1 MRRIRIVSALALL
14 AIFAVACNQGGST
27 KTPGAEAL
35 TGTISADGS
44 STVFPV
50 TQAIAEEWQAEAPDV
65 QVSVGSSG
73 TGGGFKKFCAGETD
87 ISDASR
93 PIKDEEKAE
102 CEKNSVEYVEL
113 TVAIDGLSILTNPKN
128 SFAQCLKTDELK
140 KVFEP
145 NSTVTDWSQIR
156 SGFPKMPLRLYS
168 PGTDSG
174 TFDYFTAE
182 INGEERASRNDEL
195 ISFSE
200 DDNALVRG
208 VAGDDG
214 ISGKPLALGY
224 FGFAYFEQNK
234 SQLKAL
240 GVDSGEGCV
249 NPTRDTINTGKYKP
263 LSRPLFIYVAKDATQ
278 REEVKAFVD
287 FYLETVNDILAEVG
301 YIKVPDDTL
310 EKSKGDWSTFER
322 S

>member
-1 MRRIRIVSALALL
+1 MRRIRIVSAIALL
-14 AIFAVACNQGGST
+14 AILAVACNQGGST
-27 KTPGAEAL
+27 NTPGAESL
-35 TGTISADGS
+35 TGTINADGS

-128 SFAQCLKTDELK
+128 SFAQCLTTDELK

-156 SGFPKMPLRLYS
+156 SGFPKTPIRLYS

-174 TFDYFTAE
+174 TFDYFTDE
-182 INGEERASRNDEL
+182 INGEEGASRNDEL

-214 ISGKPLALGY
+214 TSGKPLALGY

-249 NPTRDTINTGKYKP
+249 SPTRDTINTGKYKP
-263 LSRPLFIYVAKDATQ
+263 LSRPLFIYVAKKATE

-287 FYLETVNDILAEVG
+287 FYLGTVNDILAEVG
-301 YIKVPDDTL
+301 YIEVPDDTL
-310 EKSKGDWSTFER
+310 EKSKSDWNAFM
-322 S
+322 

>member
-1 MRRIRIVSALALL
+1 MSRIRIVAAIALL
-14 AIFAVACNQGGST
+14 AIFAVACNQGSPTST
-27 KTPGAEAL
+27 TPGAENL
-35 TGTISADGS
+35 TGTINADGS
-44 STVFPV
+44 STVFPI

-128 SFAQCLKTDELK
+128 TFAECLTTEELK
-140 KVFEP
+140 NVFEP
-145 NSTVTDWSQIR
+145 NSAVTDWSQIR
-156 SGFPKMPLRLYS
+156 SGFPKTAIRLYS

-174 TFDYFTAE
+174 TFDYFTDE
-182 INGEERASRNDEL
+182 INGEEGASRNDET

-214 ISGKPLALGY
+214 TSGKPLALGY

-234 SQLKAL
+234 TQLRAL

-249 NPTRDTINTGKYKP
+249 SPTRGTINTGKYKP
-263 LSRPLFIYVAKDATQ
+263 LSRPLFVYVAKKATE
-278 REEVKAFVD
+278 RKEVKAFVD

-301 YIKVPDDTL
+301 YIEVPEDTL
-310 EKSKGDWSTFER
+310 KKSNDDWNSFV
-322 S
+322 

>member
-1 MRRIRIVSALALL
+1 MERIRMSAAIGLL
-14 AIFAVACNQGGST
+14 AILAVACNQGANTATREGSN
-27 KTPGAEAL
+27 L
-35 TGTISADGS
+35 TGTINADGS
-44 STVFPV
+44 STVFPI
-50 TQAIAEEWQAEAPDV
+50 TQAVAEEWQDEAPDV

-102 CEKNSVEYVEL
+102 CEKNNVEYVEL
-113 TVAIDGLSILTNPKN
+113 TVAIDGLSVLTNPKN
-128 SFAQCLKTDELK
+128 TFAECLTVEELK
-140 KVFEP
+140 KVFKP
-145 NSTVTDWSQIR
+145 NSTLTDWSQIR
-156 SGFPKMPLRLYS
+156 AGFPKTPIRLYS

-174 TFDYFTAE
+174 TFDYFTDE
-182 INGEERASRNDEL
+182 INGEEGASRNDDV

-214 ISGKPLALGY
+214 TSGKPLALGY

-240 GVDSGEGCV
+240 GVDNGEGCV
-249 NPTRDTINTGKYKP
+249 SPTRNTINTGKYKP
-263 LSRPLFIYVAKDATQ
+263 LSRPLFVYVAKDASA

-287 FYLETVNDILAEVG
+287 FYLDIVNELLAEVG
-301 YIKVPDDTL
+301 YIEVPDETL
-310 EKSKGDWSTFER
+310 EKSKSDWTAFV
-322 S
+322 